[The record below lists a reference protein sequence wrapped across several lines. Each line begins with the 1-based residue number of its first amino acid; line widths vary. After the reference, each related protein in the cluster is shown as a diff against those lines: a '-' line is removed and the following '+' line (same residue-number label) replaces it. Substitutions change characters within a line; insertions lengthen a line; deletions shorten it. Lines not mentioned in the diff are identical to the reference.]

1 MSVDTANARS
11 LFTESE
17 ASAIRAD
24 FPILSK
30 QVHGKQLAFLD
41 SAASSQKPQQVIDV
55 LRRYYEEENANI
67 HRGVYHLSQIATQK
81 YEDARE
87 TVRSFINAASLKEV
101 IFTAGTTDAIN
112 LVASS
117 FGRTFLKEGDEIILS
132 TMEHHANIVP
142 WQLMAEERGVV
153 LREVLITD
161 KGELDLAAYHEML
174 NEKTRLVSLVYASN
188 SLGTINPV
196 REIIAAAK
204 AREIPVMLDAAQA
217 IVHMPIDVQ
226 ELDCD
231 FLAFSGHKIYGPTG
245 IGVLYGRE
253 ALLNEMKPYRG
264 GGDMI
269 RTVSIEETTFSG
281 LPTKFEAGTPNISGA
296 IGLAAALDY
305 VTTIGM
311 SRIADWENSLLEYGT
326 HRLAEVPGL
335 RMVGT
340 APQKVGVMSFV
351 LDNVHPHDIGTF
363 LDQEGVAVRTGHH
376 CTQPIMTRYGL
387 PATTRASLGIYNN
400 TADLDA
406 LVDGLK
412 YIVKVFG

>member
-1 MSVDTANARS
+1 MSVETTTIQS
-11 LFTESE
+11 VLTESE
-17 ASAIRAD
+17 VSAIRAD

-30 QVHGKQLAFLD
+30 PVRGKQLAFLD

-55 LRRYYEEENANI
+55 IRRFYEEENANI
-67 HRGVYHLSQIATQK
+67 HRGVYYLSEIATQQ

-87 TVRSFINAASLKEV
+87 TVRRFINASSIKEV
-101 IFTAGTTDAIN
+101 IFTAGTTDAFN

-117 FGRTFLKEGDEIILS
+117 FGRTFLQEGDEIILS

-153 LREVLITD
+153 LREVPITD
-161 KGELDLAAYHEML
+161 DGELDIASYHEML

-196 REIIAAAK
+196 RDIIAAAK

-217 IVHMPIDVQ
+217 IVHMPINVQ

-269 RTVSIEETTFSG
+269 RTVSIEKSTYNE
-281 LPTKFEAGTPNISGA
+281 LPGKFEAGTPNIVGA

-305 VTTIGM
+305 VSKIGM
-311 SRIADWENSLLEYGT
+311 SRIAGWENSLLEYGT
-326 HRLAEVPGL
+326 NRLAEVPGL

-340 APQKVGVMSFV
+340 ASNKVGVMSFV

-387 PATTRASLGIYNN
+387 PATTRASLGVYN
-400 TADLDA
+400 
-406 LVDGLK
+406 
-412 YIVKVFG
+412 